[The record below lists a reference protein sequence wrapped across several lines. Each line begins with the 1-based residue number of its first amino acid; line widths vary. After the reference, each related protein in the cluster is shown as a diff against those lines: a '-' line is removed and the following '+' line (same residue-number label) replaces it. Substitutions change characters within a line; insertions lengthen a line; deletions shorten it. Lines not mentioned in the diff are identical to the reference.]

1 MILDTSEAQQ
11 NICVED
17 FISWKIVHQDW
28 FFFKTSVKRIII
40 RLMKVKI
47 PKIMCDTKNLF
58 FTDLQITMIKES
70 VFPWEQRLKFST
82 LSHPF
87 KLNQNYNNLSQSCKY
102 NRVGF
107 FFIMTTVFLWHVI
120 ETKTSTT
127 HHRKKNKRWCLIAKL
142 GTKYHTTC
150 YTDLRLYIPP

>member
-47 PKIMCDTKNLF
+47 PKIMCKTKNQF

-70 VFPWEQRLKFST
+70 VFPWEQFQKAQGLNIVPSLYT
-82 LSHPF
+82 ES
-87 KLNQNYNNLSQSCKY
+87 KL
-102 NRVGF
+102 
-107 FFIMTTVFLWHVI
+107 
-120 ETKTSTT
+120 
-127 HHRKKNKRWCLIAKL
+127 
-142 GTKYHTTC
+142 
-150 YTDLRLYIPP
+150 